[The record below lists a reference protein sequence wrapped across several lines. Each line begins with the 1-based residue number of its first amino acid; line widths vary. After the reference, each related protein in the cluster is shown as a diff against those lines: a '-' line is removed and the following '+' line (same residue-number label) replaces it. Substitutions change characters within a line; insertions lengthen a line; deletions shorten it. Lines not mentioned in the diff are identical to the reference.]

1 MLKGIALKI
10 LSAFLFTAMWAVG
23 KAAAPHY
30 PIGEIVFFRSLL
42 AMCALVCWLV
52 WLGEFPAALRTRR
65 PFGHVARGLIGSGG
79 MIFGFLSVGF
89 LPLPDATAIG
99 FAAPLITVVLAA
111 VLLGETVRL
120 YRWSAVAV
128 GFVGVLIMLWE
139 HLGEG
144 FAVRDAS
151 GLPRGAIG
159 AMLAMTGALCASG
172 AIIQTRRLTS
182 SERTGAIV
190 FYFSLLTTVMGLAM
204 MATPL
209 VWPTGWP
216 WAKVMAAQGWVTPSG
231 RDLAMLVGMG
241 IMGGVAQIAMTESFR
256 YADASVIAPFDY
268 TAMIWAVAIGVT
280 LFGEPVSPAVAL
292 GSLVVAA
299 AGIFV
304 VWRES
309 RLGLLRA
316 DVRRV
321 GPSRAL

>member
-23 KAAAPHY
+23 KAAAPTY

-42 AMCALVCWLV
+42 AMSVLVVWLI

-65 PFGHVARGLIGSGG
+65 PLGHIARGLIGSGG

-111 VLLGETVRL
+111 ALLGETVRL
-120 YRWSAVAV
+120 YRWSAVAI
-128 GFVGVLIMLWE
+128 GFLGVLIMLWE
-139 HLGEG
+139 HLGDG
-144 FAVRDAS
+144 FAAHDAR

-159 AMLAMTGALCASG
+159 ALLAMAGALCASG

-204 MATPL
+204 MAMPL
-209 VWPTGWP
+209 LWPSSWP
-216 WAKVMAAQGWVTPSG
+216 WAGVMAAQGWVTPSG

-241 IMGGVAQIAMTESFR
+241 IMGGAAQIAMTESFR

-268 TAMIWAVAIGVT
+268 TSMIWAVAIGVA
-280 LFGEPVSPAVAL
+280 LFGEPVSPAVVA
-292 GSLVVAA
+292 GSLVVAG

-309 RLGLLRA
+309 RLGVLRA

-321 GPSRAL
+321 GPPRAT

>member
-1 MLKGIALKI
+1 MLKGIALKT
-10 LSAFLFTAMWAVG
+10 LSALLFTAMWAIG

-42 AMCALVCWLV
+42 AMCVLVSWLV
-52 WLGEFPAALRTRR
+52 WLGEFPAALQTRR

-99 FAAPLITVVLAA
+99 FAAPLITVALAA
-111 VLLGETVRL
+111 LLLGETVRL
-120 YRWSAVAV
+120 YRWGAVAV
-128 GFVGVLIMLWE
+128 GFVGVLITLHE

-144 FAVRDAS
+144 FTAVDAS
-151 GLPRGAIG
+151 GTPRGAIG
-159 AMLAMTGALCASG
+159 AGLALTGALCASG

-190 FYFSLLTTVMGLAM
+190 FYFSLLTTIMGLLF

-209 VWPTGWP
+209 VWPVSWP
-216 WAKVMAAQGWVTPSG
+216 WSHIIAGQGWVTPSL
-231 RDLAMLVGMG
+231 RDLAMLASMG

-256 YADASVIAPFDY
+256 YADASIIAPFDY
-268 TAMIWAVAIGVT
+268 TAMIWAVLIGVV
-280 LFGEPVSPAVAL
+280 FFHEPVSASVL
-292 GSLVVAA
+292 VGSIVVAA

-304 VWRES
+304 VWRER
-309 RLGLLRA
+309 RLGLLNIAARRA
-316 DVRRV
+316 TPNR
-321 GPSRAL
+321 PI

>member
-1 MLKGIALKI
+1 MIKGIALKI

-23 KAAAPHY
+23 KAAAPSY

-42 AMCALVCWLV
+42 AMCVLVCWLF
-52 WLGEFPAALRTRR
+52 WLGEFPTALRTRR
-65 PFGHVARGLIGSGG
+65 PFGHIARGVIGSGG

-111 VLLGETVRL
+111 VLLGEKVRL

-144 FAVRDAS
+144 FSAQDAN

-159 AMLAMTGALCASG
+159 AILAMTGALCASG
-172 AIIQTRRLTS
+172 AIIQTRRLTA

-190 FYFSLLTTVMGLAM
+190 FYFSLLTTFMGLAM
-204 MATPL
+204 MAAPL
-209 VWPTGWP
+209 VWPASWP
-216 WAKVMAAQGWVTPSG
+216 WGSVMSTQGWVTPSW
-231 RDLAMLVGMG
+231 RDLAMLTGMG

-268 TAMIWAVAIGVT
+268 TAMIWAVAIGVAV
-280 LFGEPVSPAVAL
+280 FGEPVSSAVVA
-292 GSLVVAA
+292 GSLVVAG

-316 DVRRV
+316 EVRRV